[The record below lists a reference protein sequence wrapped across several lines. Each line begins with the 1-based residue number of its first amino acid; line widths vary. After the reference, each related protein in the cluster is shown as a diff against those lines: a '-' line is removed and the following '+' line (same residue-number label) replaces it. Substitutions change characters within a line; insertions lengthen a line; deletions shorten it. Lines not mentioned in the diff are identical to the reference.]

1 MNEKGL
7 PTLKICEQK
16 LNYLNNKKNNMPD
29 FNTEVDIDPI
39 EFVSECSTREK
50 IELIDLVVEECADDP
65 NLEKELIKS
74 IKEHFQPNYP
84 VITSSLGSS
93 NDTFMQ
99 DEFLSSLT
107 KLSEAY
113 YCLSNEDIGTINGL
127 AKRF

>member
-84 VITSSLGSS
+84 VITSSLRSS
-93 NDTFMQ
+93 NNTFMQ

-113 YCLSNEDIGTINGL
+113 YCLSNEDIGTINEL